1 LPQEIH
7 LKNKPQ
13 SQPPQQTPEAILYH
27 ATLKQQQDQVL
38 RMAEHLGHR
47 YAADVLF
54 HEALEEAYRAGYCI
68 ASGLDPFDGRCGVA
82 AQDDFSIWYAENL
95 RQRNEN

>member
-1 LPQEIH
+1 MKNNQPKQEA
-7 LKNKPQ
+7 
-13 SQPPQQTPEAILYH
+13 PEAIIYR
-27 ATLKQQQDQVL
+27 TKLKERQDQVL
-38 RMAEHLGHR
+38 RMAEHLGHV
-47 YAADVLF
+47 YSADALF

-68 ASGLDPFDGRCGVA
+68 ASGLDPFDGRNGVA